1 MRPLSCR
8 SYTTSFHIATQMPG
22 FLKGKGCK
30 VRTNLNTAYL
40 SFYFNPKKVQSQSG
54 SVEMSFKTVYI
65 RILNKDIAL
74 ALSHPRMGGLSR
86 SSQLEHKLYYISL
99 SSFGKKM
106 KKISHHNV
114 VLDTEH
120 FLKVYRGTILSH
132 GSLPETLQYKC
143 SEMKSTNS
151 SVIMRLHYV

>member
-1 MRPLSCR
+1 
-8 SYTTSFHIATQMPG
+8 MPG

-86 SSQLEHKLYYISL
+86 SS
-99 SSFGKKM
+99 
-106 KKISHHNV
+106 
-114 VLDTEH
+114 
-120 FLKVYRGTILSH
+120 
-132 GSLPETLQYKC
+132 
-143 SEMKSTNS
+143 
-151 SVIMRLHYV
+151 

>member
-1 MRPLSCR
+1 
-8 SYTTSFHIATQMPG
+8 
-22 FLKGKGCK
+22 
-30 VRTNLNTAYL
+30 
-40 SFYFNPKKVQSQSG
+40 
-54 SVEMSFKTVYI
+54 
-65 RILNKDIAL
+65 
-74 ALSHPRMGGLSR
+74 
-86 SSQLEHKLYYISL
+86 
-99 SSFGKKM
+99 M